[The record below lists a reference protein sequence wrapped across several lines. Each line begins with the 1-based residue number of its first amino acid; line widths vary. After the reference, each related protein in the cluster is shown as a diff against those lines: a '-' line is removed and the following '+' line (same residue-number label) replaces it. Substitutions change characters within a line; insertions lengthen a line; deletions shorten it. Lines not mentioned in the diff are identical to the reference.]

1 MQPGGAADD
10 NAPDDTDQDVP
21 DDQEGD
27 EDDFDGEFDA
37 ERAKQTI
44 RAQRESEHEAR
55 RSLKRE
61 RAERRKLEA
70 RVAELESSTNGDGD
84 KIAKDL
90 QAANDR
96 ATKAEARLRK
106 QTLRSTAM
114 EEAARLGFNS
124 PITAAKL
131 IDSDDVEWDDDEPT
145 NVKSLLRDI
154 LRDDPS
160 LKRRARDDAD
170 DGGSGSDAGAGRR
183 GGTTGLQDMNAAIRA
198 AAGR

>member
-1 MQPGGAADD
+1 MPEGGAADEVT
-10 NAPDDTDQDVP
+10 PDDTEQDVP
-21 DDQEGD
+21 DDQEDD

-37 ERAKQTI
+37 KRAKETI

-70 RVAELESSTNGDGD
+70 RIAELESSGGSDAD
-84 KIAKDL
+84 KVAKDL
-90 QAANDR
+90 QAANER
-96 ATKAEARLRK
+96 AATAEARLRK

-114 EEAARLGFNS
+114 EEAAKLGFNS
-124 PITAAKL
+124 PLTAARL
-131 IDSDDVEWDDDEPT
+131 IDSDEVEWDDNEPA
-145 NVKSLLRDI
+145 NVRSLLRDI

-160 LKRRARDDAD
+160 LKRRTRDDTD
-170 DGGSGSDAGAGRR
+170 DGDAGAGRR

-198 AAGR
+198 AAGRS